1 MFRIVGYLWC
11 IEFRLSLSF
20 VLFVIYLLFTNIFCL
35 LNLTENIKKDKSDI
49 NSISLSY
56 FTLWYKWN
64 NFVFRLFFIT
74 MHVLNFVFWIC
85 VICFNN
91 WNGHMAR
98 VYYFTIS
105 RKRGSV
111 EILAQSSIF
120 PESQIKANFKVIA
133 SR

>member
-11 IEFRLSLSF
+11 NEFRLSLSF

-35 LNLTENIKKDKSDI
+35 LNLTKNIKKDKSDI

-56 FTLWYKWN
+56 FTLWYEWN
-64 NFVFRLFFIT
+64 NFVFRLFFTT

-91 WNGHMAR
+91 WNGHMAW

-105 RKRGSV
+105 RKRGPV
-111 EILAQSSIF
+111 EILARSSISLE
-120 PESQIKANFKVIA
+120 PQTKANFKVTT